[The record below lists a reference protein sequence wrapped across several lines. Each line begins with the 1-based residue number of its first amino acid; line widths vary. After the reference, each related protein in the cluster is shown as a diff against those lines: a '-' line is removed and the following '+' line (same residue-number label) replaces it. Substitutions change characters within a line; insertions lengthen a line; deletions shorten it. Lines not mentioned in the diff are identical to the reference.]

1 MQITKTQK
9 KFVKIFEIKDLE
21 EYHDFHVQ
29 NDTLLLTDVFKN
41 FRDMFLKIKYSIL
54 QNSFWLLH

>member
-1 MQITKTQK
+1 MQIRKTQK

-29 NDTLLLTDVFKN
+29 NDTLLLADVFKN